1 MSKRTI
7 GADGRDE
14 LPEHRPGWFAVT
26 VKDSNRLQVGYAY
39 AQPGERF
46 KIGEDGRL
54 IPVVMI
60 PVDRPKAEGQV
71 ER

>member
-1 MSKRTI
+1 VSKRTI
-7 GADGRDE
+7 GADGLDE

-26 VKDSNRLQVGYAY
+26 VKDSNGLQAGYAY

-46 KIGEDGRL
+46 KVGEDGRL

-60 PVDRPKAEGQV
+60 PVDKPPTQSTE
-71 ER
+71 

>member
-1 MSKRTI
+1 VSKRTI

-26 VKDSNRLQVGYAY
+26 VRDGNGLQVGYAY
-39 AQPGERF
+39 AQQGERF
-46 KIGEDGRL
+46 KLGADGRL

-60 PVDRPKAEGQV
+60 PVDKPPTQSAE
-71 ER
+71 

>member
-7 GADGRDE
+7 GPDGRDE

-26 VKDSNRLQVGYAY
+26 VKDSNGLQAGYAY
-39 AQPGERF
+39 AQAGERF
-46 KIGEDGRL
+46 QLGKDGRL

-60 PVDRPKAEGQV
+60 PVDKPPTQSAE
-71 ER
+71 